1 MSNTVKNQLN
11 HVGSLN
17 KKSKSS
23 SITNEDKPIN
33 VVIYETNDLD
43 KFIFAEWNRDVRK
56 EKVKALTER
65 MKVYFLSFTIIVNE
79 FLEIIDG
86 QHRFS
91 ALKLYNEYRKSIG
104 LDPIPLRYDIREG
117 WGEKECKELNSETSI
132 FSNEDVLKQELYNNN
147 ENYLLYDKFKE
158 EYPFLGHNTVIGLLS
173 GNIKDTKGGENKS
186 FKVGTFKVR
195 DYQDSIEKTN
205 KIIDIVETGII
216 PLGDRGNPQ
225 TTYTLSLLPF
235 IFDSRYDHQHMLD
248 QIKKRNKFTKD
259 SLPESTKLTT
269 CKYYLQKLYNHDV
282 DKKDRITILTK
293 TQMYKEELKR
303 ENV

>member
-1 MSNTVKNQLN
+1 MSNTVRNQLN

-23 SITNEDKPIN
+23 SITNEDKPIHL
-33 VVIYETNDLD
+33 VIYETNDLD
-43 KFIFAEWNRDVRK
+43 KFVFAEWNRDVRK
-56 EKVKALTER
+56 EKVKALSER
-65 MKVYFLSFTIIVNE
+65 MKIFFLSFTIIVNE

-86 QHRFS
+86 QHRLS

-104 LDPIPLRYDIREG
+104 LDPIPLRYDIRVG
-117 WGEKECKELNSETSI
+117 WGEKECKELNSETSV

-147 ENYLLYDKFKE
+147 EDYLLYDKFRE
-158 EYPFLGHNTVIGLLS
+158 EYPFLGHNTIIGLLS
-173 GNIKDTKGGENKS
+173 GNIKATKGGENKA
-186 FKVGTFKVR
+186 FKVGTFKVK
-195 DYQDSIEKTN
+195 DYQKSIELTN

-235 IFDSRYDHQHMLD
+235 LFDNKYDHQHMMR
-248 QIKKRNKFTKD
+248 QIKNRNKYTKD

-282 DKKDRITILTK
+282 DKKDRLSILTK